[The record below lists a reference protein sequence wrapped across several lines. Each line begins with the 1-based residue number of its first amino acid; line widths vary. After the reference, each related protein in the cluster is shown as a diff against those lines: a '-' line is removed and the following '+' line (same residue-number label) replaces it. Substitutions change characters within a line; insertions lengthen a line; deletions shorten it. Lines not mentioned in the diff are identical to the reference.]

1 MKHKNMGI
9 RYGVGEIGTAVFEF
23 MLAHILY
30 YLTTVQF
37 MDSGQAGIITGIG
50 SVIGG
55 IVCATVG
62 GIVDNVHIR
71 GGSKR
76 GFMIGTYSLVFIL
89 LIIIFSPIDLG
100 GYKFVV
106 YLILYA
112 LFIAAYESF
121 FVPFEALGGVVIQD
135 YDERT
140 RSRMICTVVNYIG
153 VLFAD
158 TISFYIKN
166 AMVAAGLSEKISW
179 ALTTILLAC
188 ICCSGVIISWRATK
202 GAEPE
207 VVRDSGNKKK
217 TNVLAIFQE
226 YGRLLRVKPV
236 RQIAS
241 ISFVGGMSTLINTTM
256 LLYFGVYVAKVSE
269 TVSATL
275 YAVVV
280 VASILSSITIVPV
293 INKKF
298 GKKFLPVAADAVYI
312 IYAVYVL
319 ISGRTT
325 LTEAILMS
333 VAIGIMT
340 GISYSGVISMAY
352 DINEVVEYK
361 HGEAKPSEVMG
372 VYSLI
377 SVVGSAIMSFAIG
390 RYLSWAG
397 FDGSLAVQ
405 SDRTIYLIVIITT
418 LIPIILD
425 ALHIIIVLGW
435 KITNER
441 HDALIEAIAA
451 RKEGR
456 PYSDEKFRDLL

>member
-1 MKHKNMGI
+1 
-9 RYGVGEIGTAVFEF
+9 
-23 MLAHILY
+23 
-30 YLTTVQF
+30 
-37 MDSGQAGIITGIG
+37 
-50 SVIGG
+50 
-55 IVCATVG
+55 
-62 GIVDNVHIR
+62 
-71 GGSKR
+71 
-76 GFMIGTYSLVFIL
+76 
-89 LIIIFSPIDLG
+89 
-100 GYKFVV
+100 
-106 YLILYA
+106 
-112 LFIAAYESF
+112 
-121 FVPFEALGGVVIQD
+121 
-135 YDERT
+135 
-140 RSRMICTVVNYIG
+140 
-153 VLFAD
+153 
-158 TISFYIKN
+158 
-166 AMVAAGLSEKISW
+166 
-179 ALTTILLAC
+179 
-188 ICCSGVIISWRATK
+188 
-202 GAEPE
+202 
-207 VVRDSGNKKK
+207 
-217 TNVLAIFQE
+217 
-226 YGRLLRVKPV
+226 
-236 RQIAS
+236 
-241 ISFVGGMSTLINTTM
+241 MSTLINTTM
-256 LLYFGVYVAKVSE
+256 LLYFGVYVAKISE

-298 GKKFLPVAADAVYI
+298 GKKFVPVAADAVYI

-372 VYSLI
+372 VYSLF

-441 HDALIEAIAA
+441 HDALIEASAA